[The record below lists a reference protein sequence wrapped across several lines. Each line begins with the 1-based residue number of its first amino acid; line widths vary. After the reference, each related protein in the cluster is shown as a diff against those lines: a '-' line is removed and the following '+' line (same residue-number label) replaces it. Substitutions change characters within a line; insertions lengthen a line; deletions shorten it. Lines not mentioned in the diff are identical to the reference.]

1 MEYKYIMEQ
10 FNCSL
15 FTSQNKSV
23 NTPRKKPV
31 TIQMEGGGVLGGLHR
46 ALERGRAN
54 KYLCLREK
62 RTLFICHH
70 HNPLHTY
77 MQEHW
82 LTESTTLQI
91 LSWVENFLIQ
101 RISSHIFDFDTF
113 IFFLYPNNKPNFV
126 GKC

>member
-1 MEYKYIMEQ
+1 MFSFHQSKQKCKHTKEKASD
-10 FNCSL
+10 NP
-15 FTSQNKSV
+15 N
-23 NTPRKKPV
+23 
-31 TIQMEGGGVLGGLHR
+31 GGGVLGGLHR

-101 RISSHIFDFDTF
+101 RISSHSNVFQIFDFDTF